1 MGTLDKI
8 SERKNSMDSEE
19 IEYVYLDE
27 HPFMPRT
34 EPRPTGSFGP
44 FPMRTNY
51 DKLLYGS
58 GIAYISGLSYGGIYG
73 SIRGLQTAKVPKFN
87 VRVNMILNQITRYGP
102 WAANSMA
109 MMSNFLKK

>member
-1 MGTLDKI
+1 MESNAD
-8 SERKNSMDSEE
+8 

-27 HPFMPRT
+27 NPFMSKN
-34 EPRPTGSFGP
+34 EPRPMGNFGP

-73 SIRGLQTAKVPKFN
+73 TYRGLQTATVPKLN
-87 VRVNMILNQITRYGP
+87 VKINMILNQMTRYGP

-109 MMSNFLKK
+109 MMSK